1 LDDFCSTWLT
11 GKGAFPARLILFIFA
26 WFTWAPWITRNR
38 MAIDKKFP
46 KLPTDVIYT
55 ALSLLQNW
63 SVKLKDKDQERILQ
77 VRDEMLCWLKNFKP
91 NPLLMSDVV
100 EISFC
105 SLSSRLRNYIQ
116 PVMEQCFSLTLN

>member
-1 LDDFCSTWLT
+1 MVWCIFKEIFNLESYPTSLDDFCSTWLT

-26 WFTWAPWITRNR
+26 GFTWALWITRNR

-63 SVKLKDKDQERILQ
+63 SVKLKEDQERILQ
-77 VRDEMLCWLKNFKP
+77 VRDEMLCWLQNFKP

-100 EISFC
+100 EI
-105 SLSSRLRNYIQ
+105 
-116 PVMEQCFSLTLN
+116 